1 MLSMLFPIENQKIML
16 LLCMMCAF
24 FGTAFALKYCT
35 GFLPKDA
42 GRDYAV
48 DGKLTAGRPRGAGV
62 LFIPIFAVS
71 VLLFL
76 PFSFETLAYMA
87 LLVATMLTG
96 YLDDASS
103 VSWSEYKKGLLDL
116 IIAVLTAVTVIN
128 FGGSSLHFGLLGFD
142 IVLPPVVYG
151 FLAVVLVW
159 ASINV
164 TNCADGVDGL
174 SSSVTIV
181 TLLGI
186 FGVSVMLQKVSTV
199 ALSIFAYIMV
209 LLAYLWKN
217 AYPNQMMMGDAGSRA
232 MGLFIAITVMKTG
245 APVLYLLLALVLIL
259 DGGLGLVKV
268 SLKRF
273 LKISIL
279 KNTRTPLHDHVRKNL
294 GWSDTQCVFRFVII
308 QAVISACVVLLVR

>member
-1 MLSMLFPIENQKIML
+1 MLQMLFTIENEKIAL
-16 LLCMMCAF
+16 LLAMMTAF
-24 FGTAFALKYCT
+24 FGTALALKFCT
-35 GFLPKDA
+35 GFLPADA

-48 DGKLTAGRPRGAGV
+48 DGKKTAGRPRGAGV

-71 VLLFL
+71 VFLFL
-76 PFSFETLAYMA
+76 PVSMEMCIYLV
-87 LLVATMLTG
+87 LLIAAMLTG
-96 YLDDASS
+96 YLDDASN
-103 VSWSEYKKGLLDL
+103 VSWSEYKKGALDL
-116 IIAVLTAVTVIN
+116 IVAVVTAVTVIN
-128 FGGSSLHFGLLGFD
+128 FNGSSLHLGLFGID
-142 IVLPPVVYG
+142 IALHPAVYG
-151 FLAVVLVW
+151 VLAVVLVW

-174 SSSVTIV
+174 SSSVTIT
-181 TLLGI
+181 TLLGT
-186 FGVSVMLQKVSTV
+186 FGVCIMLGTAADYRLCIPV
-199 ALSIFAYIMV
+199 FMMV

-217 AYPNQMMMGDAGSRA
+217 AFPNQMMMGDAGSRA
-232 MGLFIAITVMKTG
+232 MGLFIAISVMKTG

-279 KNTRTPLHDHVRKNL
+279 KNTRTPLHDHVRKNM

-308 QAVISACVVLLVR
+308 QAILCVCTVLLVK

>member
-1 MLSMLFPIENQKIML
+1 MLQMLFTIENEKIALLLSMLTV
-16 LLCMMCAF
+16 F

-35 GFLPKDA
+35 GFLPADA

-48 DGKLTAGRPRGAGV
+48 DGKKTAGRPRGAGV

-71 VLLFL
+71 IFLFL
-76 PFSFETLAYMA
+76 PVSMEMCIYLV
-87 LLVATMLTG
+87 LLIAAMMTG
-96 YLDDASS
+96 YLDDAST
-103 VSWSEYKKGLLDL
+103 VSWGEYKKGLLDL
-116 IIAVLTAVTVIN
+116 IVAVVTAVTVVN
-128 FGGSSLHFGLLGFD
+128 FNGSSLHLGLFGIDILLH
-142 IVLPPVVYG
+142 PVVYG
-151 FLAVVLVW
+151 LLAVVLVW

-164 TNCADGVDGL
+164 TNCTDGVDGL
-174 SSSVTIV
+174 SSSVSIT

-186 FGVSVMLQKVSTV
+186 FGVCFMLDTAKDYRLCIPV
-199 ALSIFAYIMV
+199 FIMV

-217 AYPNQMMMGDAGSRA
+217 AHPNQMMMGDAGSRA
-232 MGLFIAITVMKTG
+232 MGLFIAISVMKTG

-308 QAVISACVVLLVR
+308 QAVICVCVVLIVR